1 MSRTICIYHA
11 NCADGFTA
19 AWVVREALGPEVEFV
34 PAGYGSEPPDVT
46 GADVV
51 IVDFS
56 YPRDVL
62 EIMAKSAAS
71 VLVLDH
77 HKTAAKELAGYPE
90 PEARQEPGWFPEG
103 GITCIFDMDRSGA
116 QIAWDFFWDGHRPAL
131 VEFVADRDLWKWEL
145 PDSRAV
151 SAWIRSQDMDFDTWS
166 DMAAQLQDKG
176 YGRAA
181 VVAEGEAIL
190 RAERKLVGE
199 VLDVTTRMMTI
210 GGYRVPVANA
220 PYALASDTAGRLAEG
235 NPFAATYIDT
245 PNGRAFSLRSR
256 APDGLDVSEI
266 ARIYGGGGHRNAAG
280 FKRALG
286 WEGDE

>member
-1 MSRTICIYHA
+1 MSRTICIYHV

-56 YPRDVL
+56 YSRLVL
-62 EIMAKSAAS
+62 DGMAELANTI
-71 VLVLDH
+71 LVLDH
-77 HKTAAKELAGYPE
+77 HKTAQANLAHLAP
-90 PEARQEPGWFPEG
+90 PEG
-103 GITCIFDMDRSGA
+103 DWEWCLENEGTYAIFDMHRSGA
-116 QIAWDFFWDGHRPAL
+116 QLAWDYFAFGGRDAL
-131 VEFVADRDLWKWEL
+131 IDYVADRDLWKWEL

-151 SAWIRSQDMDFDTWS
+151 NAWIRSQEMTFDTWW
-166 DMAAQLQDKG
+166 DMAARLQDEG
-176 YGRAA
+176 YDRAA
-181 VVAEGEAIL
+181 VVGEGEAIL

-220 PYALASDTAGRLAEG
+220 PYALASDAAGQLAEG
-235 NPFAATYIDT
+235 NPFAATYVDT
-245 PNGRAFSLRSR
+245 PDGRAFSLRSR
-256 APDGLDVSEI
+256 APEGLDVSEI
-266 ARIYGGGGHRNAAG
+266 AKFYGGGGHRNAAG

-286 WEGDE
+286 WEGDT